1 MEHLDKKCEK
11 LEKLNKKLK
20 TTMHIKHDDIYHVS
34 RWKYQ
39 TL

>member
-20 TTMHIKHDDIYHVS
+20 TTMHIKHDIYHFS